1 VDPLAQTDVYDTIEH
16 PRIYV
21 VELWSGVLARWLPT
35 HYTSPERGEAKA
47 MQAHFPDVATRQR
60 AYVRLI
66 T

>member
-1 VDPLAQTDVYDTIEH
+1 MDPLAVTDTYDTIEH

-21 VELWSGVLARWLPT
+21 VEIWSDGLARWIPT

-47 MQAHFPDVATRQR
+47 MQAHYPDVATRLR